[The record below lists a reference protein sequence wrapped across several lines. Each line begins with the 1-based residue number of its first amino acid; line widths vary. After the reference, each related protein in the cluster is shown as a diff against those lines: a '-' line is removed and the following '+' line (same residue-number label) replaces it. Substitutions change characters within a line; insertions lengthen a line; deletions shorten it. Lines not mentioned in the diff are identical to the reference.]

1 MLNPIKKIQT
11 VLYKLSYILTKKQKK
26 KSIIVFGA
34 ILIGSLMEMIGVSS
48 MIPLITA
55 MLYPEKL
62 WENPYIVRIFETFQ
76 IGKDFPIFI
85 IIGIAVML
93 VYIIKNMYLIFLSYV
108 RSEFAGDVQQEL
120 SGRMM
125 KAFMDRD
132 YIFFLNTN
140 SSELLRG
147 ISEDVARVHTVLNN
161 LFKMVTDLL
170 TIFAICLFI
179 ICTDVLMAL
188 SVIALAGGSLVVISL
203 LFRKRMKELGKERV
217 RCETVLKQEA
227 YQAFQGIKEI
237 TVMNRKQYFANR
249 YSEGWRKQKKTVIGE
264 AVASESP
271 AYIIETVCVIGLML
285 AIFVRIGLGVEADSF
300 FAQLAAFAV
309 GAFKILPAVSKTT
322 STINLMNY
330 YLPGVDAVYSNL
342 NAVELY
348 RKKEKRV
355 VSKVQYTDFKK
366 ELEIR
371 NVSWEYPGTNK
382 MVLRNLSMKVKKGTS
397 VGLIGESGAGKSTLA
412 DIILG
417 LLRPEEGE
425 ILLDGINIKDLGTDW
440 NAIVGYVPQT
450 IYLIDDTV
458 RKNVAF
464 GMEDNKIDDGKV
476 WKALEQA
483 QLKEFVEELPN
494 GLDTLVG
501 ERGVRFSGGQRQRI
515 AIARA
520 LYENPKILVLDEAT
534 SALDNETEESVMESI
549 EALQGYKTLIIVA
562 HRLTTIQKCDAVYEI
577 IGGSAVLK
585 NKEI

>member
-1 MLNPIKKIQT
+1 MLQLIKKIQI
-11 VLYKLSYILTKKQKK
+11 VLYKLSYILTQQQKK
-26 KSIIVFGA
+26 RSLFVLGA

-48 MIPLITA
+48 MMPLIMA

-62 WENPYIVRIFETFQ
+62 WENPYIVKIFDFFQ
-76 IGKDFPIFI
+76 IRKDFPIFI
-85 IIGIAVML
+85 LIGIAVML
-93 VYIIKNMYLIFLSYV
+93 VYVVKNVYLIFLSYV
-108 RSEFAGDVQQEL
+108 RSKFAGDVQQEL

-125 KAFMDRD
+125 TAFMDRD
-132 YIFFLNTN
+132 YVFFLNTN

-161 LFKMVTDLL
+161 LFKMITDLL

-179 ICTDVLMAL
+179 IYTDILMAL
-188 SVIALAGGSLVVISL
+188 SVIVLAGGSLIVISL
-203 LFRKRMKELGKERV
+203 LFRKRMKALGKERV
-217 RCETVLKQEA
+217 RSESILKQEA

-237 TVMNRKQYFANR
+237 TVMNRKQYFADR
-249 YSEGWRKQKKTVIGE
+249 YSEGWKKQKKTVIGE

-285 AIFVRIGLGVEADSF
+285 AIFIKIGIGGETDLFV
-300 FAQLAAFAV
+300 AQLAAFAV

-330 YLPGVDAVYSNL
+330 YLPGVEAVYSNL
-342 NAVELY
+342 RAVEIY
-348 RKKEKRV
+348 KEKENEIAA
-355 VSKVQYTDFKK
+355 KVQYTDFKN

-371 NVSWEYPGTNK
+371 KVSWKYPTSDK
-382 MVLRNLSMKVKKGTS
+382 MVLKNISMKVKKGTA

-417 LLRPEEGE
+417 LLKPEDGE

-440 NAIVGYVPQT
+440 NAIIGYVPQT

-464 GMEDNKIDDGKV
+464 GIKDDQIDDDKV
-476 WKALEQA
+476 WRALEQA
-483 QLKEFVEELPN
+483 QLKKFVEELPN
-494 GLDTLVG
+494 GLDTFVG
-501 ERGVRFSGGQRQRI
+501 ERGIRFSGGQRQRI

-534 SALDNETEESVMESI
+534 SALDNETEEAVMEAI

-577 IGGSAVLK
+577 IGGNAVLQNGK
-585 NKEI
+585 M

>member
-1 MLNPIKKIQT
+1 MLQLIKKIQI
-11 VLYKLSYILTKKQKK
+11 VLYKLSYILTQQQKK
-26 KSIIVFGA
+26 RSLFVLGA

-48 MIPLITA
+48 MMPLIMA

-62 WENPYIVRIFETFQ
+62 WENPYIVKIFDFFQ
-76 IGKDFPIFI
+76 IRKDFPIFI
-85 IIGIAVML
+85 LIGIAVML
-93 VYIIKNMYLIFLSYV
+93 VYVVKNVYLIFLSYV
-108 RSEFAGDVQQEL
+108 RSKFAGDVQQEL

-125 KAFMDRD
+125 TAFMDRD
-132 YIFFLNTN
+132 YVFFLNTN

-161 LFKMVTDLL
+161 LFKMITDLL

-179 ICTDVLMAL
+179 IYTDILMAL
-188 SVIALAGGSLVVISL
+188 SVIVLAGGSLIVISL
-203 LFRKRMKELGKERV
+203 LFRKRMKALGKERV
-217 RCETVLKQEA
+217 RSESILKQEA

-237 TVMNRKQYFANR
+237 TVMNRKQYFADR
-249 YSEGWRKQKKTVIGE
+249 YSEGWKKQKKTVIGE

-285 AIFVRIGLGVEADSF
+285 AIFIKIGIGGETDLFV
-300 FAQLAAFAV
+300 AQLAAFAV

-330 YLPGVDAVYSNL
+330 YLPGVEAVYSNL
-342 NAVELY
+342 RAVEIY
-348 RKKEKRV
+348 KEKENEIAA
-355 VSKVQYTDFKK
+355 KVRYTDFKN

-371 NVSWEYPGTNK
+371 KVSWKYPTSDK
-382 MVLRNLSMKVKKGTS
+382 MVLKNISMKVKKGTA

-417 LLRPEEGE
+417 LLKPEDGE

-440 NAIVGYVPQT
+440 NAIIGYVPQT

-464 GMEDNKIDDGKV
+464 GIKDDQIDDDKV
-476 WKALEQA
+476 WRALEQA
-483 QLKEFVEELPN
+483 QLKKFVEELPN
-494 GLDTLVG
+494 GLDTFVG
-501 ERGVRFSGGQRQRI
+501 ERGIRFSGGQRQRI

-534 SALDNETEESVMESI
+534 SALDNETEEAVMEAI

-577 IGGSAVLK
+577 IGGNAVLQNGK
-585 NKEI
+585 M

>member
-1 MLNPIKKIQT
+1 MLQFIKKIQI
-11 VLYKLSYILTKKQKK
+11 VLYKLSYILTQQQKK
-26 KSIIVFGA
+26 RSLFVLGA

-48 MIPLITA
+48 MMPLIMA

-62 WENPYIVRIFETFQ
+62 WENPYIVKIFDFFQ
-76 IGKDFPIFI
+76 IRKDFPIFI
-85 IIGIAVML
+85 LIGIAVML
-93 VYIIKNMYLIFLSYV
+93 VYVVKNVYLIFLSYV
-108 RSEFAGDVQQEL
+108 RSKFAGDVQQEL

-125 KAFMDRD
+125 TAFMDRD
-132 YIFFLNTN
+132 YVFFLNTN

-161 LFKMVTDLL
+161 LFKMITDLL

-179 ICTDVLMAL
+179 IYTDILMAL
-188 SVIALAGGSLVVISL
+188 SVIVLAGGSLIVISL
-203 LFRKRMKELGKERV
+203 LFRKRMKALGKERV
-217 RCETVLKQEA
+217 RSESILKQEA

-237 TVMNRKQYFANR
+237 TVMNRKQYFADR
-249 YSEGWRKQKKTVIGE
+249 YSEGWKKQKKTVIGE

-285 AIFVRIGLGVEADSF
+285 AIFVKIGIGGETDLF
-300 FAQLAAFAV
+300 IAQLAAFAV

-330 YLPGVDAVYSNL
+330 YLPGVEAVYSNL
-342 NAVELY
+342 RAVEIY
-348 RKKEKRV
+348 KEKENEIV
-355 VSKVQYTDFKK
+355 AKVRYTDFKN

-371 NVSWEYPGTNK
+371 KVSWKYPTSDK
-382 MVLRNLSMKVKKGTS
+382 MVLKNISMKVKKGTA

-417 LLRPEEGE
+417 LLKPEDGE

-440 NAIVGYVPQT
+440 NAIIGYVPQT

-464 GMEDNKIDDGKV
+464 GIKDDQIDDDKV
-476 WKALEQA
+476 WRALEQA
-483 QLKEFVEELPN
+483 QLKKFVEELPN
-494 GLDTLVG
+494 GLDTFVG
-501 ERGVRFSGGQRQRI
+501 ERGIRFSGGQRQRI

-534 SALDNETEESVMESI
+534 SALDNETEEAVMEAI

-577 IGGSAVLK
+577 IGGNAVLQNGK
-585 NKEI
+585 M

>member
-1 MLNPIKKIQT
+1 MLNPIKKIQI

-62 WENPYIVRIFETFQ
+62 WENPYIVRIFEAFQ

-237 TVMNRKQYFANR
+237 TVMNRKQYFADR

-264 AVASESP
+264 AVAGESP

-285 AIFVRIGLGVEADSF
+285 AIFVRIGIGVEVDSF
-300 FAQLAAFAV
+300 IAQLAAFAV
-309 GAFKILPAVSKTT
+309 GAFKILPAVSKVT

-355 VSKVQYTDFKK
+355 VSKIQYTDFKK

-371 NVSWEYPGTNK
+371 NISWEYPGTNK

-417 LLRPEEGE
+417 LLRPEKGE
-425 ILLDGINIKDLGTDW
+425 ILLDGIDIKDLGTDW

-464 GMEDNKIDDGKV
+464 GMEDNKIDDDKV

-534 SALDNETEESVMESI
+534 SALDNETEEAVMESI